1 MSKDEAP
8 PSGSIQN
15 PTEIHEREEN
25 TERKEKTQKQE
36 KFSLVLKDFEQEVSS
51 EKGSMDDITLNI
63 INGQKTDVHLT
74 ICRFLVTAAES
85 WKNHKKCKGLF

>member
-15 PTEIHEREEN
+15 PKETHEREEN

-36 KFSLVLKDFEQEVSS
+36 KFSLVLKDFKQEVSS
-51 EKGSMDDITLNI
+51 GKGKH
-63 INGQKTDVHLT
+63 G
-74 ICRFLVTAAES
+74 
-85 WKNHKKCKGLF
+85 